1 MTAAPTHSSI
11 SLEVKQG
18 NPEVSTAPVVL
29 RRSERLVTKP
39 KVDYRQVALLPR
51 WPTSTAVSSNSCPG
65 PTLYPSSSFAALQ
78 QHANPSA
85 FETVPATLVERGRN
99 VTIGTRSGVGVRISE
114 DGLGQGREIVEE
126 IELDSD
132 EEFNTAL
139 DIETLPRTYD
149 LEYKNVGRGNL
160 TGNGPDFINESG
172 VVRTEIRSP
181 RPTLPHATSAVRSQS
196 EPRMSHQVADRST
209 SVLLGRPQPTTVRP
223 VGVSERRE
231 DAPHTPRYMGNAMPH
246 PTRPAFLLESQAPA
260 TCCHSGC
267 RSNLP
272 MSSFAFA
279 STPYS
284 YPGAQSTLGRPTPDS
299 VPRTF
304 RETAV
309 GNGVEW
315 TIANGRGLGQ
325 NACSGAQR
333 YGWKREP
340 YCPPYQTTPWVR
352 SNDTQVKTV
361 VMTSVATQTTGD
373 EEVIV
378 KSEGAPA
385 PKANKP
391 DSTATTG
398 IEKES
403 ESANLPSRPK
413 QFIKLGSYDGRKQ
426 VEAFIRKFTIC
437 GKNNGWT
444 DEEKLNQLMCALVE
458 PASQILWESEAGT
471 LDTWSDLVEWL
482 MTRYGSAD
490 QAALCQT
497 QLCTRKQQV
506 GEELS
511 SLVQDIRRLMT
522 LAYPGPPSA
531 HSESLLSDR
540 SSMLWLIRRCLQRSE
555 NGNQNLWTTRI
566 K

>member
-1 MTAAPTHSSI
+1 
-11 SLEVKQG
+11 
-18 NPEVSTAPVVL
+18 
-29 RRSERLVTKP
+29 
-39 KVDYRQVALLPR
+39 
-51 WPTSTAVSSNSCPG
+51 
-65 PTLYPSSSFAALQ
+65 
-78 QHANPSA
+78 
-85 FETVPATLVERGRN
+85 
-99 VTIGTRSGVGVRISE
+99 
-114 DGLGQGREIVEE
+114 
-126 IELDSD
+126 
-132 EEFNTAL
+132 
-139 DIETLPRTYD
+139 
-149 LEYKNVGRGNL
+149 
-160 TGNGPDFINESG
+160 
-172 VVRTEIRSP
+172 
-181 RPTLPHATSAVRSQS
+181 
-196 EPRMSHQVADRST
+196 
-209 SVLLGRPQPTTVRP
+209 
-223 VGVSERRE
+223 
-231 DAPHTPRYMGNAMPH
+231 MGNAMPH
-246 PTRPAFLLESQAPA
+246 PTRPAFLLKSQEPA
-260 TCCHSGC
+260 LYS

-272 MSSFAFA
+272 MSSFACA
-279 STPYS
+279 STLYS
-284 YPGAQSTLGRPTPDS
+284 YPGAQSTLGRPVPVS
-299 VPRTF
+299 VQRSF

-325 NACSGAQR
+325 NACFGAQR

-352 SNDTQVKTV
+352 SNDTQVQTV

-378 KSEGAPA
+378 KSEGQPP
-385 PKANKP
+385 PKVNKP

-413 QFIKLGSYDGRKQ
+413 QFMKLGSYDGRKQ

-458 PASQILWESEAGT
+458 PASQILGESDTRT
-471 LDTWSDLVEWL
+471 LDTWSDIVERL
-482 MTRYGSAD
+482 RTRYGSAD
-490 QAALCQT
+490 QAALYQT
-497 QLCTRKQQV
+497 QLCTRKQRV

-531 HSESLLSDR
+531 HSESLAVRSFIDALADRTLSSKVR
-540 SSMLWLIRRCLQRSE
+540 ERE
-555 NGNQNLWTTRI
+555 PNLWTTRI